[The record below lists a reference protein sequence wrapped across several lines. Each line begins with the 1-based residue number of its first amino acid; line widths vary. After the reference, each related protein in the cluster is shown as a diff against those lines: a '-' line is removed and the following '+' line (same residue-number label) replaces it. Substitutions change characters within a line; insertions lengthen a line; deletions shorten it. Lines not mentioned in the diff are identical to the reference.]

1 VHTDT
6 VLKIIPFFSR
16 VSMTARV
23 SAAMLLVALLPVAYA
38 VWSLFDVNRSAMDEQ
53 VLRTHAVAASTA
65 ADRIANLV
73 GTRQTLA
80 RTLAAN
86 EGIATDAAFLQ
97 EMLAADAT
105 IERIEV
111 TNGAGEIVIRAQ
123 RRGAGDRL
131 GTLPSSGPYLSTRN
145 GATFLLVTEP
155 LGGTGTLHLVTDA
168 SPIGAS
174 LDPVEIGDE
183 AEMVLA
189 SADKRLLAGSA
200 PIASFPAAMLDTAR
214 GARVN
219 GTGVYP
225 SSDGSVMGAFA
236 PVAGTNWFVLSRQPA
251 AVAQQIAGAMRRRAI
266 IATIV
271 ALALALLVAAAAHR
285 TVVRPIRDVIAAQQR
300 LAGAAIASAPGT
312 ELEQLRTSTELLER
326 RINDQE
332 DLGRVFLGR
341 YQVLGVIGQGGMGT
355 VFRGWDPKLRRQVA
369 LKTVRFDNMAPDEQ
383 DASVESLVEEAVAAA
398 SMNHP
403 NIVSIFDVED
413 APHAAFIAMELID
426 GVSLQNYLDH
436 RGKLSPEQTVVA
448 GRGIARALAAA
459 HGRGVRHYDIKP
471 ANTLLGFDGSI
482 KVTDFGIAALVTT
495 LAASDDMVFGTPGYI
510 APEAATGQRRDDKC
524 DLFALGVVL
533 YQCATGSNPFERLY
547 ARETILASLSTTPP
561 PLATVLD
568 SNPLAAELSRIV
580 EALME
585 KDPDARPAHAA
596 HVAAAFD
603 TLVEEH
609 RLQWTVDPMDVPQL
623 RVGHGSA
630 ALVPTMALEIPSR

>member
-1 VHTDT
+1 MNVR
-6 VLKIIPFFSR
+6 FSR
-16 VSMTARV
+16 LSMTARV
-23 SAAMLLVALLPVAYA
+23 SVAVVLVALLPVAYA
-38 VWSLFDVNRSAMDEQ
+38 VWSLFEVNRSAMNEQ

-73 GTRQTLA
+73 ETRQALA

-86 EGIATDAAFLQ
+86 DRIATDAAFLQ
-97 EMLAADAT
+97 EMLAADAA

-111 TNGAGEIVIRAQ
+111 TNGAGEIVIRGQ
-123 RRGAGDRL
+123 RRGAGDRI
-131 GTLPSSGPYLSTRN
+131 GALPSAGPHLTTNKGS
-145 GATFLLVTEP
+145 TFLLVSEGLGDGMLRVVTE
-155 LGGTGTLHLVTDA
+155 A

-174 LDPVEIGDE
+174 LDPAEIGNE

-189 SADKRLLAGSA
+189 SGDQRLLAGSA

-214 GARVN
+214 SARVN

-225 SSDGSVMGAFA
+225 TASGSVMGAFA
-236 PVAGTNWFVLSRQPA
+236 PVSGTNWFVLSRQPA
-251 AVAQQIAGAMRRRAI
+251 AIAQEIAGAMRRRAI
-266 IATIV
+266 AAALV

-285 TVVRPIRDVIAAQQR
+285 TVVRPIRNVIAAQQR
-300 LAGAAIASAPGT
+300 LAGATIPAKPGT
-312 ELEQLRTSTELLER
+312 ELDQLLSSTELLER

-369 LKTVRFDNMAPDEQ
+369 LKTVRFDDVAPEEKDSFV
-383 DASVESLVEEAVAAA
+383 DSLVEEAVAAA
-398 SMNHP
+398 SMHHP
-403 NIVSIFDVED
+403 NIVSVFDVED
-413 APHAAFIAMELID
+413 APHAAFIAMELVD
-426 GVSLQNYLDH
+426 GVSLQSYLDH
-436 RGKLSPEQTVVA
+436 RGKLSVEQTIVA
-448 GRGIARALAAA
+448 GRGIAHALAAA

-482 KVTDFGIAALVTT
+482 KVTDFGIAAMITT
-495 LAASDDMVFGTPGYI
+495 IAATHDMVFGTPGYI
-510 APEAATGQRRDDKC
+510 APEAATGQHRDEKC

-533 YQCATGSNPFERLY
+533 YQCATAANPFDRVFP
-547 ARETILASLSTTPP
+547 RETILATISFAPAPLSSVLEPH
-561 PLATVLD
+561 PLAG
-568 SNPLAAELSRIV
+568 ELSRIV

-585 KDPDARPAHAA
+585 KDPEARPALAA

-603 TLVEEH
+603 TLVEQH
-609 RLQWTVDPMDVPQL
+609 HLQWTVDPMDIPQL

>member
-1 VHTDT
+1 
-6 VLKIIPFFSR
+6 
-16 VSMTARV
+16 MTARV
-23 SAAMLLVALLPVAYA
+23 SAAVLLVALLPVAYA

-73 GTRQTLA
+73 ETRQALA

-86 EGIATDAAFLQ
+86 ERIATDAAFLQ
-97 EMLAADAT
+97 EMLAADAS

-111 TNGAGEIVIRAQ
+111 TNGDGEIVIRAQ
-123 RRGAGDRL
+123 RRGADERL
-131 GTLPSSGPYLSTRN
+131 GTLPSSGPYLTTRN
-145 GATFLLVTEP
+145 GAAFLLVTER
-155 LGGTGTLHLVTDA
+155 LGETGTLRLVTDA

-174 LDPVEIGDE
+174 LDPVEIGNE

-189 SADKRLLAGSA
+189 SADARLLAGSA
-200 PIASFPAAMLDTAR
+200 PIASFPKTMLDTAR
-214 GARVN
+214 NARVN

-225 SSDGSVMGAFA
+225 AASGGSVMGAFA
-236 PVAGTNWFVLSRQPA
+236 PVSGTTWFVLSRQPA
-251 AVAQQIAGAMRRRAI
+251 AVAQQIAVAMRRRAI
-266 IATIV
+266 VAAIV
-271 ALALALLVAAAAHR
+271 ALALALLLAAAAHR
-285 TVVRPIRDVIAAQQR
+285 TVVRPIRNVIAAQQR
-300 LAGAAIASAPGT
+300 LAGAAVPSAPGT
-312 ELEQLRTSTELLER
+312 ELEQLLTSTELLER

-341 YQVLGVIGQGGMGT
+341 YQVLGIIGQGGMGT

-369 LKTVRFDNMAPDEQ
+369 LKTVRFDNLAPEEQ

-426 GVSLQNYLDH
+426 GVSLQNFIDH
-436 RGKLSPEQTVVA
+436 RGKLSAGQTIVV

-459 HGRGVRHYDIKP
+459 HGRGVRHYDVKP

-495 LAASDDMVFGTPGYI
+495 LAASHDMVFGTPGYI
-510 APEAATGQRRDDKC
+510 APEAATGQRRDEKC

-533 YQCATGSNPFERLY
+533 YQCATGTHPFDRLF
-547 ARETILASLSTTPP
+547 ARETILASLSSTPP
-561 PLATVLD
+561 PLATVLEP
-568 SNPLAAELSRIV
+568 SPLTGELSRIV

-585 KDPDARPAHAA
+585 KNPEARPAHAA
-596 HVAAAFD
+596 NVASAFD
-603 TLVEEH
+603 TLIEEH
-609 RLQWTVDPMDVPQL
+609 RLQWTIDPMEVPQL

-630 ALVPTMALEIPSR
+630 ALVQTMALEIPSR

>member
-1 VHTDT
+1 
-6 VLKIIPFFSR
+6 
-16 VSMTARV
+16 MTARV
-23 SAAMLLVALLPVAYA
+23 SVAVLLVALLPVGYA
-38 VWSLFDVNRSAMDEQ
+38 VWSLFDVNRAAMDEQ

-65 ADRIANLV
+65 ADRIGNLV
-73 GTRQTLA
+73 ETRQTLA

-86 EGIATDAAFLQ
+86 ERIATDAAFLQ
-97 EMLAADAT
+97 EMLAADPT

-123 RRGAGDRL
+123 RRGAGERL
-131 GTLPSSGPYLSTRN
+131 GTLPSSGPALSNHR
-145 GATFLLVTEP
+145 GRAFLLVTEP
-155 LGGTGTLHLVTDA
+155 LGETGTLRLVTDA
-168 SPIGAS
+168 SSIGTS

-189 SADKRLLAGSA
+189 AADAGLLAGSTS
-200 PIASFPAAMLDTAR
+200 IDSFPASMLATAR
-214 GARVN
+214 NARVN

-225 SSDGSVMGAFA
+225 AAGGKVMGAFA
-236 PVAGTNWFVLSRQPA
+236 PVPGTTWFVLSRQPA

-266 IATIV
+266 VATIV

-285 TVVRPIRDVIAAQQR
+285 TVVRPIRNVIAAQQR

-312 ELEQLRTSTELLER
+312 ELEQLLTSTELLER
-326 RINDQE
+326 RIHDQE

-369 LKTVRFDNMAPDEQ
+369 LKTVRFDEVADEEK
-383 DASVESLVEEAVAAA
+383 DAFVESLVEEAVAAA

-403 NIVSIFDVED
+403 NIVSVFDVED

-426 GVSLQNYLDH
+426 GVSLQSFLDH
-436 RGKLSPEQTVVA
+436 RGKLTTEQTVLV

-459 HGRGVRHYDIKP
+459 HGRAVRHYDIKP

-482 KVTDFGIAALVTT
+482 KVTDFGIAAMITT
-495 LAASDDMVFGTPGYI
+495 FAMSHDMVFGTPGYI
-510 APEAATGQRRDDKC
+510 APESATGKRRDEKC

-533 YQCATGSNPFERLY
+533 YQCATGTHPFERLG
-547 ARETILASLSTTPP
+547 ARETILASVSTTPP
-561 PLATVLD
+561 PLATVLEPH
-568 SNPLAAELSRIV
+568 PLAEALSRIV

-585 KDPDARPAHAA
+585 KDPDARPEHAA
-596 HVAAAFD
+596 HVAAALD

-609 RLQWTVDPMDVPQL
+609 RLQWTIDPMDVPQL